1 MLMVEYGST
10 RFLLTGDAERTEE
23 QWLVDRWGDALRADV
38 LKAGHHGSRTSSTPP
53 ILDAVRP
60 RLAAISVGAGNMYG
74 HPSPPVLQALAERG
88 IVTLRTDLL
97 GSIVIASDGRHLRVA
112 GRDSR
117 WAVPP

>member
-1 MLMVEYGST
+1 
-10 RFLLTGDAERTEE
+10 
-23 QWLVDRWGDALRADV
+23 
-38 LKAGHHGSRTSSTPP
+38 
-53 ILDAVRP
+53 
-60 RLAAISVGAGNMYG
+60 MYG

-112 GRDSR
+112 GRDGR